1 MTKKQHYMRWEE
13 RQQLEAMRR
22 NHIPVSEIARQL
34 GFCRQTIYD
43 ELKRGAYIHVPI
55 LGRSTLF
62 GGQGPAGTRLQPDR
76 QGAAA
81 EDRQ

>member
-43 ELKRGAYIHVPI
+43 ELRNH
-55 LGRSTLF
+55 
-62 GGQGPAGTRLQPDR
+62 
-76 QGAAA
+76 
-81 EDRQ
+81 

>member
-13 RQQLEAMRR
+13 RQQLEAMWR

-43 ELKRGAYIHVPI
+43 ELKRGAYIHTCPYWDEVRYSAVI
-55 LGRSTLF
+55 GNTQTFWKR
-62 GGQGPAGTRLQPDR
+62 RCWEYR
-76 QGAAA
+76 RK
-81 EDRQ
+81 EK